1 MAEGDVIFP
10 HRHLGGEE
18 LTLEVFIRHVFGIE
32 QLHACIVRMDFEYM
46 AFFPAETI
54 EDTVEL

>member
-1 MAEGDVIFP
+1 MIFP